1 MDREKEPSVSVMERP
16 VAPTAALDRLMYSP
30 VEAAWQL
37 SVSRAR
43 LYELMAAGQ
52 IRSVKIGTRRL
63 IPRQA
68 LIEFVEALQDAA

>member
-1 MDREKEPSVSVMERP
+1 MDRKKGSNVSVMERP
-16 VAPTAALDRLMYSP
+16 VVPTASVDRLMYSP
-30 VEAAWQL
+30 IEAAWQL

-43 LYELMAAGQ
+43 LYELMSEGQ

-68 LIEFVEALQDAA
+68 LIEFVESLQAAA